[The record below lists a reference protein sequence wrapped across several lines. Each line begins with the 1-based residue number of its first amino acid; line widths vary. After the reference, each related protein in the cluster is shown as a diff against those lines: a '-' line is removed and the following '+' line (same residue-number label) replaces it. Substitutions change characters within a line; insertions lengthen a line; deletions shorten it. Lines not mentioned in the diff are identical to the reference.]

1 MFIYQY
7 DGLLVVGVPQVCCEV
22 RVQVLVLA
30 GLGLAGNAGDE
41 HSGSYKKNKNN
52 TLKIIGGICMYV
64 GAVNAM
70 LYATIANSFSSRG
83 FPNNEGA
90 NMDILFYK

>member
-7 DGLLVVGVPQVCCEV
+7 NGLLVVGVPQVCCEV

-30 GLGLAGNAGDE
+30 GLGLAGHAGDE
-41 HSGSYKKNKNN
+41 HAGSYKKNKFNKF
-52 TLKIIGGICMYV
+52 KIICGICMYM
-64 GAVNAM
+64 GAISTV

-83 FPNNEGA
+83 PPNNEGA
-90 NMDILFYK
+90 NMDIVFYK